1 MFEGCSP
8 EPAGEPL
15 EAPGDGVPRWMVA
28 TRHFGVAGQDPA
40 YTPTRP
46 PAICKTVKRK
56 TPTGSVGVF
65 LFGRK
70 LSDRLD
76 DQQRSPVRCRVMA
89 HEREEVI
96 VKNCGH
102 AHSIFC
108 S

>member
-28 TRHFGVAGQDPA
+28 TRHFGAAGQDPA

-46 PAICKTVKRK
+46 PAICTVRK
-56 TPTGSVGVF
+56 EDPHRIGGGLL
-65 LFGRK
+65 LFEK

>member
-28 TRHFGVAGQDPA
+28 TRHFGAAGQDPA

-65 LFGRK
+65 FMVESCQTGLMTSSVAQYVAASWPMSGR
-70 LSDRLD
+70 R
-76 DQQRSPVRCRVMA
+76 
-89 HEREEVI
+89 
-96 VKNCGH
+96 
-102 AHSIFC
+102 
-108 S
+108 